1 MVKLVDVRLT
11 TIFPV
16 KVTAL
21 CGFYCLNHL
30 LVELLGRRNGF
41 NQQNGCH
48 QKRTGKEKLHLL
60 NVLFFQQIMVTIAWV
75 YRYRCK
81 PAWLYII
88 LTAQLQI
95 LTCSTYRY
103 IPMHVPWLVVHYIMQ
118 WWSHFCYHAWV
129 WAINRE
135 YCLAC
140 GSFDCLDALT

>member
-11 TIFPV
+11 TIFPL

-41 NQQNGCH
+41 DQQNGCH

-81 PAWLYII
+81 PAWLYYYINC
-88 LTAQLQI
+88 TAADTHMQHI
-95 LTCSTYRY
+95 PVYTHACPMTCSVLYY
-103 IPMHVPWLVVHYIMQ
+103 AVVITFLLPCVGLSYQ
-118 WWSHFCYHAWV
+118 
-129 WAINRE
+129 
-135 YCLAC
+135 
-140 GSFDCLDALT
+140 

>member
-16 KVTAL
+16 KVTTL

-41 NQQNGCH
+41 DQQNGCH

-103 IPMHVPWLVVHYIMQ
+103 IYTHACPMTCSVLYYAVVITFLLPCVGLSYQ
-118 WWSHFCYHAWV
+118 
-129 WAINRE
+129 
-135 YCLAC
+135 
-140 GSFDCLDALT
+140 